1 MTELP
6 PPSPSAAAPA
16 PGEQEQ
22 SFISHLIELRS
33 RLLRAILCVVVVLA
47 ALMPFQNQVYEW
59 LSKPL
64 ISQMQRTG
72 AQMIATE
79 VASPFLAPLK
89 LSTFVAVAIC
99 VPFIVYQIWAF
110 IAPGLYQHERKFAAP
125 LLLSATMLFYGG
137 MAFAYFAIFPRLFA
151 FLTSMAPQGV
161 TVMTDINQYLD
172 FVLKLFFAFGCA
184 FEVPVATFLLV
195 KAGITTR
202 ESLAAKRPYVIV
214 GAFVAGALLTPDVF
228 SQVSLAVPIWLL
240 FEAGL
245 MCCKIFIK
253 PDEDEEAEE
262 GTQAGGPP
270 ATS

>member
-6 PPSPSAAAPA
+6 PPLPAASAPSPE
-16 PGEQEQ
+16 EQT
-22 SFISHLIELRS
+22 FISHLIELRS
-33 RLLRAILCVVVVLA
+33 RLLRAILCVVLVLC
-47 ALMPFQNQVYEW
+47 ALMPFQNAIYEW

-64 ISQMQRTG
+64 LAQMQRTG

-89 LSTFVAVAIC
+89 LSTFVAVAIS
-99 VPFIVYQIWAF
+99 VPYILYQVWAF
-110 IAPGLYQHERKFAAP
+110 IAPGLYQHERRFAVP
-125 LLLSATMLFYGG
+125 LLCSATLLFYSG
-137 MAFAYFAIFPRLFA
+137 MAFAYFGIFPRLFA
-151 FLTSMAPQGV
+151 FLTSMAPAGV

-195 KAGITTR
+195 KAGIATR

-214 GAFVAGALLTPDVF
+214 AAFVAGALLTPDVF

-240 FEAGL
+240 YEAGL
-245 MCCKIFIK
+245 VCCRIFIK
-253 PDEDEEAEE
+253 PDAEDETTEA
-262 GTQAGGPP
+262 GSTPGGPP